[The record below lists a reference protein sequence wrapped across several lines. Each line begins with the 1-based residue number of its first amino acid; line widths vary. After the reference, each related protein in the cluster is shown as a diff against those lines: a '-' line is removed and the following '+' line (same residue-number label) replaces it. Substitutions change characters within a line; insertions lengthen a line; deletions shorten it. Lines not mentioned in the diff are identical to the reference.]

1 MKLVKKFIPDLIK
14 NYINTILKRRIILK
28 NNYSSWNSALKN
40 SNGYNYNLIFQKTK
54 KSFEKVIS
62 QKAKFERD
70 SVLFYESDP
79 DKKLISIIRRLYKK
93 NKINI
98 CDIGGSL
105 GSLYFQ
111 NIDFLDKKKII
122 WKIVEQKH
130 YVKYANRNINIKNL
144 KFYCSINSVLKN
156 KVDLVIFSS
165 VLQYLEFPDKLLDKI
180 SKKKIKNLIISRT
193 PFHTNDDVIKIQE
206 VPKNIYKASYPVRV
220 FNKNKFLKK
229 MKNRGFKIKKRIKIS
244 EKLDDINYHSFY
256 FIRN

>member
-1 MKLVKKFIPDLIK
+1 MKLVKKIIPDLIK

-40 SNGYNYNLIFQKTK
+40 SNGYNYYLIFQETK

-79 DKKLISIIRRLYKK
+79 DKKLISIIKRLYKK
-93 NKINI
+93 NTINI

-130 YVKYANRNINIKNL
+130 YVKYANKNINIKNL
-144 KFYCSINSVLKN
+144 KFYCSVNSVLKN

-165 VLQYLEFPDKLLDKI
+165 VLQYLEFPSL
-180 SKKKIKNLIISRT
+180 
-193 PFHTNDDVIKIQE
+193 FVI
-206 VPKNIYKASYPVRV
+206 
-220 FNKNKFLKK
+220 F
-229 MKNRGFKIKKRIKIS
+229 
-244 EKLDDINYHSFY
+244 D
-256 FIRN
+256 

>member
-1 MKLVKKFIPDLIK
+1 MKLVKKYIPNKIK
-14 NYINTILKRRIILK
+14 NYINTIFKRKIILR
-28 NNYSSWNSALKN
+28 NNYSSWKTALKN
-40 SNGYNYNLIFQKTK
+40 SNGYNYNLIFKETK

-79 DKKLISIIRRLYKK
+79 DKQLISIIKRLYKK

-111 NIDFLDKKKII
+111 NIDFLNKKKII
-122 WKIVEQKH
+122 WNIVEQKH
-130 YVKYANRNINIKNL
+130 YVKYAKKNINIKNL
-144 KFYCSINSVLKN
+144 KFYSSVNFILKK
-156 KVDLVIFSS
+156 KVDLVIISS
-165 VLQYLEFPDKLLDKI
+165 VLQYLEFPDKLIDKI

-193 PFHTNDDVIKIQE
+193 PFHQNKGVVKIQE
-206 VPKNIYKASYPVRV
+206 VPKNIYKASYPVRI
-220 FNKNKFLKK
+220 FNKKNFLKK

-244 EKLDDINYHSFY
+244 ENLDNINYHSFY

>member
-40 SNGYNYNLIFQKTK
+40 SNGYNYYLIFQETK

-79 DKKLISIIRRLYKK
+79 DKKLISIIKRLYKK
-93 NKINI
+93 NTINI

-111 NIDFLDKKKII
+111 NIDFLDKKK
-122 WKIVEQKH
+122 
-130 YVKYANRNINIKNL
+130 
-144 KFYCSINSVLKN
+144 
-156 KVDLVIFSS
+156 
-165 VLQYLEFPDKLLDKI
+165 
-180 SKKKIKNLIISRT
+180 
-193 PFHTNDDVIKIQE
+193 
-206 VPKNIYKASYPVRV
+206 
-220 FNKNKFLKK
+220 
-229 MKNRGFKIKKRIKIS
+229 
-244 EKLDDINYHSFY
+244 
-256 FIRN
+256 

>member
-1 MKLVKKFIPDLIK
+1 M
-14 NYINTILKRRIILK
+14 
-28 NNYSSWNSALKN
+28 
-40 SNGYNYNLIFQKTK
+40 
-54 KSFEKVIS
+54 
-62 QKAKFERD
+62 
-70 SVLFYESDP
+70 
-79 DKKLISIIRRLYKK
+79 YKK
-93 NKINI
+93 NTINI

-130 YVKYANRNINIKNL
+130 YVKYANKNINIKNL
-144 KFYCSINSVLKN
+144 KFYCSVNSVLKN

-193 PFHTNDDVIKIQE
+193 PFHTSNDVIKIQE

-220 FNKNKFLKK
+220 FNKNNFLKK
-229 MKNRGFKIKKRIKIS
+229 MKNRGYKIKKRIKIS
-244 EKLDDINYHSFY
+244 EKLDDINYNSFY